1 MLMVRMNT
9 GDGGKSSDTISV
21 DPQALK
27 STSPTFLQV
36 GQQVSTIQQTVEN
49 SVQIGSIE
57 MFMIMEFAK
66 LASQLEHL
74 QSRVSMAMQCAAGG
88 LNRIGTSLEIAAGLY
103 EDNEDVLDST

>member
-1 MLMVRMNT
+1 MVRMNT

-57 MFMIMEFAK
+57 MFMIMEFAMCVR
-66 LASQLEHL
+66 QVWLEWP
-74 QSRVSMAMQCAAGG
+74 
-88 LNRIGTSLEIAAGLY
+88 AGLRGRLSGSKR
-103 EDNEDVLDST
+103 V